1 MKKIGEFIYP
11 WGNGHYSRMMRLH
24 DALNEI
30 MHDQLETHFF
40 SKGEILERLIKK
52 FPEKKENIHEVLM
65 PTPIDGKFG
74 PSVKLSMFNLL
85 LPISDNRPLVTQISN
100 YLKEERKFFDHFKFD
115 LVIND
120 GDMGSNVL
128 AKNRNITSVF
138 VTNQFKPKL
147 WKSRLYFKPA
157 LSFIAKQI
165 SKATK
170 IIVADS
176 PPPYTICEY
185 NLNFTDDVKDKIT
198 YVGHFSKSKEITRT
212 EKTDLELLIQNSD
225 FGYWMRTGNKS
236 TNEGTGERYEEA
248 FHHAE
253 MKNEKR
259 IVSHAVD
266 NPEIDRVVGSD
277 GKNYSIS
284 EALEKKIDWIQID
297 KGFLSEQEKESVL
310 DSCKYAVINGSH
322 TVIGE
327 ILGNHAKP
335 IIGIP
340 IYDEH
345 TNQIQWIQEKKLG
358 LSAQNREQIVSAIN
372 RLRNDYDDFE
382 GSVKTFSKNFN
393 GNGAENT
400 AKIISEV
407 LQDAK

>member
-11 WGNGHYSRMMRLH
+11 WGNGHYSRMMRLN
-24 DALNEI
+24 DALDEK
-30 MHDQLETHFF
+30 MAGQLETHFF
-40 SKGEILERLIKK
+40 SKDEIIEKLIKK
-52 FPEKKENIHEVLM
+52 FPEKKENIHQVLM

-74 PSVKLSMFNLL
+74 PSVKLSMFNLFM
-85 LPISDNRPLVTQISN
+85 PISDNQPLVTQISN
-100 YLKEERKFFDHFKFD
+100 YLREERKFFDNLKFD

-128 AKNRNITSVF
+128 ANNRNIPSVF

-147 WKSRLYFKPA
+147 WKSRFYFKPA

-170 IIVADS
+170 IIIADS
-176 PPPYTICEY
+176 PPPYTMCEY
-185 NLNFTDDVKDKIT
+185 NLNFTDNVKEKIT
-198 YVGHFSKSKEITRT
+198 YVGHFSKNKEIART
-212 EKTDLELLIQNSD
+212 KPTELELLIQDSD

-236 TNEGTGERYEEA
+236 TNEGTGERFEEA
-248 FHHAE
+248 FHHE
-253 MKNEKR
+253 DMKNEKR
-259 IVSHAVD
+259 LVSHAID
-266 NPEIDRVVGSD
+266 NPEIDRVVGKD
-277 GKNYSIS
+277 GRNYSIS
-284 EALEKKIDWIQID
+284 EALEKQIDWIQID

-322 TVIGE
+322 TVMGE
-327 ILGNHAKP
+327 ILGIHAKP

-345 TNQIQWIQEKKLG
+345 TNQIQWVQEKKLG
-358 LSAQNREQIVSAIN
+358 LAAQNRDQIVSAIN
-372 RLRNDYDDFE
+372 RLRSDYDDYQD
-382 GSVKTFSKNFN
+382 SVNEFSKNFD

-400 AKIISEV
+400 AKIISEI
-407 LQDAK
+407 LQDKK